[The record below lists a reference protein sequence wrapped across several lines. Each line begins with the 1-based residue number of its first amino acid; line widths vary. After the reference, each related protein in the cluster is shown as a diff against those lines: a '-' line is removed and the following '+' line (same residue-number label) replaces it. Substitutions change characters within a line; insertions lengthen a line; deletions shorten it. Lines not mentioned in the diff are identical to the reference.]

1 MRANNLLLLAGLAS
15 SVAAYPADVESRTL
29 GPLLE
34 GIGKGIADIGEGVGE
49 GIEDVTKGLADLI
62 SLLFGGSSGHTTVT
76 ILEGISAQAAA
87 ALQGGALGCTAGTIH
102 ADARAELVA
111 WLKAHAEFDA
121 SLKAALVAWAQGGA
135 SATLSVDVCAG
146 LSLFIPTCADIAA
159 KGDLYV
165 TLDGIFSATDLA
177 AEVVLSASAQSSLST
192 FLSGHLGVGL
202 DVDIRAGLGLCAGGG
217 VVADLAADVKA
228 ALKAWLSGSECTLSH
243 SLKVSVLAWL
253 EGKVETGVVSIGSVP
268 SGGLATISAGAAIGS
283 LIEESG
289 ILVAS
294 AQASL
299 SAFLEADIAADLEV
313 EILTALKACAKGGL
327 AADLSVE
334 VRTALAIWLS
344 GSSCRLGAELKSVV
358 LFWLTFAVSA
368 DVAVD
373 VSGGLLTDITSFLT
387 GTVDTLIG
395 TNLRGVISVLIS
407 GESLVSISLDARAQ
421 LAAVC
426 GGAAGIEIDTQ
437 IILVIIQWLSGCD
450 TGSGAHIRPP
460 TSGSVVP
467 SIPASTPV
475 ASTPAAS
482 TPLVPTPVPTSAGAT
497 GSDVPSV
504 PAGSATT
511 GVTSGVNS
519 GSVVPTPS
527 GPAPSDEASST
538 PCDTITSET
547 VIGSATTEYPS
558 SPAPTDVSPTGSESV
573 SVPAV
578 PTPSGPASSG
588 PAPSDEASSTP
599 CDTITSE
606 TVIASA
612 TTDVVPTG
620 PAVTGVTSGVSSGSV
635 VPTPSGPAPGEEAS
649 STPCDTITSETV
661 IASAT
666 TDVVP
671 TGPAVTGVTSGVSS
685 GSVVPTPSG
694 PAPGEEA
701 SSTPCDTITSETV
714 IASATTDVV
723 PPAPTDVSPTGSESV
738 SVPAVP
744 TPSGPA
750 PGEEASSTPCDT
762 ITSETVIASATTDVV
777 PPAPT
782 DVSPTGSESVSVP
795 AVPTQTG
802 PAGEAESTPCDTLTS
817 ETVYPVATE
826 TDAPSVSTTDVP
838 PVITTAP
845 AISSGPAPKVV
856 TITTTVSV
864 AVCEP

>member
-15 SVAAYPADVESRTL
+15 SVAAYPTDIESRTL

-34 GIGKGIADIGEGVGE
+34 GIGKGIVVIGEGVGE

-62 SLLFGGSSGHTTVT
+62 SLLFGDSSGHTTVT

-165 TLDGIFSATDLA
+165 TLDGIFAATDLA

-192 FLSGHLGVGL
+192 FLSGHLG
-202 DVDIRAGLGLCAGGG
+202 AGLGLCAGGG
-217 VVADLAADVKA
+217 LVADLAADVKA
-228 ALKAWLSGSECTLSH
+228 ALKVWLSGSECTLSH

-253 EGKVETGVVSIGSVP
+253 EGKIETGVVSIGSVP

-299 SAFLEADIAADLEV
+299 SAFLEADIAANLEV

-407 GESLVSISLDARAQ
+407 GESLVSISIDARAQ

-437 IILVIIQWLSGCD
+437 IILILIQWLSGCD

-482 TPLVPTPVPTSAGAT
+482 TPLVPTAIPTSAGAT
-497 GSDVPSV
+497 GSNVPSV

-511 GVTSGVNS
+511 GVTSGVTS
-519 GSVVPTPS
+519 GSVIPTPS
-527 GPAPSDEASST
+527 GPAPSDEASTT

-558 SPAPTDVSPTGSESV
+558 SPVPTDVSPT
-573 SVPAV
+573 
-578 PTPSGPASSG
+578 
-588 PAPSDEASSTP
+588 
-599 CDTITSE
+599 
-606 TVIASA
+606 
-612 TTDVVPTG
+612 
-620 PAVTGVTSGVSSGSV
+620 
-635 VPTPSGPAPGEEAS
+635 
-649 STPCDTITSETV
+649 
-661 IASAT
+661 
-666 TDVVP
+666 
-671 TGPAVTGVTSGVSS
+671 
-685 GSVVPTPSG
+685 
-694 PAPGEEA
+694 
-701 SSTPCDTITSETV
+701 
-714 IASATTDVV
+714 
-723 PPAPTDVSPTGSESV
+723 
-738 SVPAVP
+738 
-744 TPSGPA
+744 
-750 PGEEASSTPCDT
+750 
-762 ITSETVIASATTDVV
+762 
-777 PPAPT
+777 
-782 DVSPTGSESVSVP
+782 
-795 AVPTQTG
+795 
-802 PAGEAESTPCDTLTS
+802 
-817 ETVYPVATE
+817 
-826 TDAPSVSTTDVP
+826 
-838 PVITTAP
+838 
-845 AISSGPAPKVV
+845 
-856 TITTTVSV
+856 
-864 AVCEP
+864 

>member
-15 SVAAYPADVESRTL
+15 SVAAYPADIESRTL

-202 DVDIRAGLGLCAGGG
+202 DIDIRAGLGLCAGGG
-217 VVADLAADVKA
+217 VAADLAADVKA

-253 EGKVETGVVSIGSVP
+253 EGKIETGVVSIGSVP

-387 GTVDTLIG
+387 GTVDTLVG

-426 GGAAGIEIDTQ
+426 GGAAGIEIDTR
-437 IILVIIQWLSGCD
+437 IILVII
-450 TGSGAHIRPP
+450 H
-460 TSGSVVP
+460 
-467 SIPASTPV
+467 IPASTPV

-497 GSDVPSV
+497 GSDVPSVPSV

-671 TGPAVTGVTSGVSS
+671 
-685 GSVVPTPSG
+685 
-694 PAPGEEA
+694 
-701 SSTPCDTITSETV
+701 
-714 IASATTDVV
+714 
-723 PPAPTDVSPTGSESV
+723 PAPTDVSPTGSESV

-750 PGEEASSTPCDT
+750 PGEEA
-762 ITSETVIASATTDVV
+762 
-777 PPAPT
+777 
-782 DVSPTGSESVSVP
+782 
-795 AVPTQTG
+795 
-802 PAGEAESTPCDTLTS
+802 
-817 ETVYPVATE
+817 
-826 TDAPSVSTTDVP
+826 
-838 PVITTAP
+838 
-845 AISSGPAPKVV
+845 
-856 TITTTVSV
+856 
-864 AVCEP
+864 

>member
-504 PAGSATT
+504 PSVPAGSATT

-599 CDTITSE
+599 C
-606 TVIASA
+606 
-612 TTDVVPTG
+612 
-620 PAVTGVTSGVSSGSV
+620 
-635 VPTPSGPAPGEEAS
+635 
-649 STPCDTITSETV
+649 
-661 IASAT
+661 
-666 TDVVP
+666 
-671 TGPAVTGVTSGVSS
+671 
-685 GSVVPTPSG
+685 
-694 PAPGEEA
+694 
-701 SSTPCDTITSETV
+701 
-714 IASATTDVV
+714 
-723 PPAPTDVSPTGSESV
+723 
-738 SVPAVP
+738 
-744 TPSGPA
+744 
-750 PGEEASSTPCDT
+750 
-762 ITSETVIASATTDVV
+762 
-777 PPAPT
+777 
-782 DVSPTGSESVSVP
+782 
-795 AVPTQTG
+795 
-802 PAGEAESTPCDTLTS
+802 
-817 ETVYPVATE
+817 
-826 TDAPSVSTTDVP
+826 
-838 PVITTAP
+838 
-845 AISSGPAPKVV
+845 
-856 TITTTVSV
+856 
-864 AVCEP
+864 

>member
-15 SVAAYPADVESRTL
+15 SVAAYPADIESRTL

-34 GIGKGIADIGEGVGE
+34 GIGKGIVVIGEGVGE
-49 GIEDVTKGLADLI
+49 EIEDVTKGLADLI
-62 SLLFGGSSGHTTVT
+62 SLLFGGSSAHTTVT

-111 WLKAHAEFDA
+111 WLQAHAEFDA

-165 TLDGIFSATDLA
+165 TLDGIFSATDLS

-217 VVADLAADVKA
+217 LVADLAADVKA
-228 ALKAWLSGSECTLSH
+228 ALKVWLSGSECTLSH

-253 EGKVETGVVSIGSVP
+253 EGKIETGVVSIGSLP

-283 LIEESG
+283 LVEESG

-299 SAFLEADIAADLEV
+299 SAFLQTDIAADLEV

-407 GESLVSISLDARAQ
+407 GQSLVSISIDARAQ

-426 GGAAGIEIDTQ
+426 GGAAGVEIDTQ
-437 IILVIIQWLSGCD
+437 IILILIQWLSGCD
-450 TGSGAHIRPP
+450 TGSGAPIRPP

-482 TPLVPTPVPTSAGAT
+482 TPVVPTPVPTSAGAT
-497 GSDVPSV
+497 GSNVPSV

-511 GVTSGVNS
+511 GVTSGVSS
-519 GSVVPTPS
+519 GSVIPTPS

-538 PCDTITSET
+538 PCETITSET

-558 SPAPTDVSPTGSESV
+558 SPVPTDVSPTGSESV
-573 SVPAV
+573 SVPA
-578 PTPSGPASSG
+578 
-588 PAPSDEASSTP
+588 
-599 CDTITSE
+599 
-606 TVIASA
+606 
-612 TTDVVPTG
+612 
-620 PAVTGVTSGVSSGSV
+620 

-685 GSVVPTPSG
+685 GSVPP
-694 PAPGEEA
+694 EA
-701 SSTPCDTITSETV
+701 SSTPCDTI
-714 IASATTDVV
+714 
-723 PPAPTDVSPTGSESV
+723 
-738 SVPAVP
+738 
-744 TPSGPA
+744 
-750 PGEEASSTPCDT
+750 
-762 ITSETVIASATTDVV
+762 
-777 PPAPT
+777 
-782 DVSPTGSESVSVP
+782 
-795 AVPTQTG
+795 
-802 PAGEAESTPCDTLTS
+802 TS

-845 AISSGPAPKVV
+845 AVSSEPAPKVV

>member
-1 MRANNLLLLAGLAS
+1 M
-15 SVAAYPADVESRTL
+15 
-29 GPLLE
+29 
-34 GIGKGIADIGEGVGE
+34 
-49 GIEDVTKGLADLI
+49 
-62 SLLFGGSSGHTTVT
+62 
-76 ILEGISAQAAA
+76 
-87 ALQGGALGCTAGTIH
+87 C
-102 ADARAELVA
+102 
-111 WLKAHAEFDA
+111 
-121 SLKAALVAWAQGGA
+121 
-135 SATLSVDVCAG
+135 
-146 LSLFIPTCADIAA
+146 
-159 KGDLYV
+159 
-165 TLDGIFSATDLA
+165 
-177 AEVVLSASAQSSLST
+177 
-192 FLSGHLGVGL
+192 
-202 DVDIRAGLGLCAGGG
+202 
-217 VVADLAADVKA
+217 
-228 ALKAWLSGSECTLSH
+228 
-243 SLKVSVLAWL
+243 
-253 EGKVETGVVSIGSVP
+253 
-268 SGGLATISAGAAIGS
+268 
-283 LIEESG
+283 
-289 ILVAS
+289 
-294 AQASL
+294 
-299 SAFLEADIAADLEV
+299 
-313 EILTALKACAKGGL
+313 
-327 AADLSVE
+327 
-334 VRTALAIWLS
+334 
-344 GSSCRLGAELKSVV
+344 
-358 LFWLTFAVSA
+358 
-368 DVAVD
+368 
-373 VSGGLLTDITSFLT
+373 
-387 GTVDTLIG
+387 
-395 TNLRGVISVLIS
+395 
-407 GESLVSISLDARAQ
+407 
-421 LAAVC
+421 
-426 GGAAGIEIDTQ
+426 
-437 IILVIIQWLSGCD
+437 
-450 TGSGAHIRPP
+450 
-460 TSGSVVP
+460 
-467 SIPASTPV
+467 
-475 ASTPAAS
+475 
-482 TPLVPTPVPTSAGAT
+482 
-497 GSDVPSV
+497 
-504 PAGSATT
+504 
-511 GVTSGVNS
+511 
-519 GSVVPTPS
+519 
-527 GPAPSDEASST
+527 GPAPGEEASST

-547 VIGSATTEYPS
+547 VIASATT
-558 SPAPTDVSPTGSESV
+558 DVVPTGPAVTGVTSGVSSGSV
-573 SVPAV
+573 V
-578 PTPSGPASSG
+578 PTPSGPAPGEEASSTPCDTITSETVIASATTDVVPTGPAVTGVTSGVSSGSVVPTPSG
-588 PAPSDEASSTP
+588 PAPGEEASSTP